1 MSDNPGI
8 GKQVASSVVCTTH
21 DCFIL
26 SSLPRSCLCDTYC
39 TKLHPLGICESW
51 REASRA
57 AGVCAWTVH
66 VMSHEWPCML
76 ESICLLETYS
86 REGDVW
92 SKSLVIVD
100 LKTQHSVETRII
112 GSEKLHHISEACM
125 TSWGCGWMEIKVDE
139 RAFVFGTTSV
149 TYATQ
154 QHQHRQWSHWVVR
167 SEPSLFGWYY
177 TIYTLRRR
185 SILALHGR
193 RLTDVLAS
201 HKDGNCLPLFYVS
214 LHPSGDVDEL
224 KSWTSVDS
232 GFFI

>member
-1 MSDNPGI
+1 MKGEQIVSDNLGI

-39 TKLHPLGICESW
+39 TKFHPLGICESW

-100 LKTQHSVETRII
+100 LKAQHSVETRII
-112 GSEKLHHISEACM
+112 GSESIAMKQATSYIWGLHDKLRMRMDGDQGWWASVCVWDNKCNLCNTTASASTMKSLSGSKRAKFVWMVLHHLYPEK
-125 TSWGCGWMEIKVDE
+125 EI
-139 RAFVFGTTSV
+139 
-149 TYATQ
+149 
-154 QHQHRQWSHWVVR
+154 
-167 SEPSLFGWYY
+167 
-177 TIYTLRRR
+177 
-185 SILALHGR
+185 
-193 RLTDVLAS
+193 
-201 HKDGNCLPLFYVS
+201 
-214 LHPSGDVDEL
+214 
-224 KSWTSVDS
+224 
-232 GFFI
+232 

>member
-26 SSLPRSCLCDTYC
+26 SSLPRSCLCNTYC

-66 VMSHEWPCML
+66 VISHEWPCML

-92 SKSLVIVD
+92 SKSLVMVD
-100 LKTQHSVETRII
+100 LKTDRCNRSWDLLWPYRVYPRLVLQAADEDGCQGWWADECVCGQQECPMQRKSNGIDIEEEAICPCVSLCSRRC
-112 GSEKLHHISEACM
+112 SERLMAECLREYWWK
-125 TSWGCGWMEIKVDE
+125 CGWL
-139 RAFVFGTTSV
+139 VF
-149 TYATQ
+149 
-154 QHQHRQWSHWVVR
+154 
-167 SEPSLFGWYY
+167 
-177 TIYTLRRR
+177 
-185 SILALHGR
+185 
-193 RLTDVLAS
+193 
-201 HKDGNCLPLFYVS
+201 
-214 LHPSGDVDEL
+214 
-224 KSWTSVDS
+224 
-232 GFFI
+232 

>member
-8 GKQVASSVVCTTH
+8 SKQIASSVVCTTH

-57 AGVCAWTVH
+57 AGVCVWTVH

-92 SKSLVIVD
+92 SKSLVMVD
-100 LKTQHSVETRII
+100 LKTDRYNRSWDLLEALQIQ
-112 GSEKLHHISEACM
+112 GLCYKLRLNM
-125 TSWGCGWMEIKVDE
+125 GVKVDD
-139 RAFVFGTTSV
+139 RGTPTPSPTLVSAGQNQPLTIGLRTS
-149 TYATQ
+149 ATWLG
-154 QHQHRQWSHWVVR
+154 H
-167 SEPSLFGWYY
+167 F
-177 TIYTLRRR
+177 
-185 SILALHGR
+185 
-193 RLTDVLAS
+193 
-201 HKDGNCLPLFYVS
+201 
-214 LHPSGDVDEL
+214 
-224 KSWTSVDS
+224 
-232 GFFI
+232 

>member
-8 GKQVASSVVCTTH
+8 GKQVASSVACTTH

-57 AGVCAWTVH
+57 AGVCVWTVH

-92 SKSLVIVD
+92 SKSLIIVD
-100 LKTQHSVETRII
+100 LKTGRCNRSWDLLVALQS
-112 GSEKLHHISEACM
+112 ISKACV
-125 TSWGCGWMEIKVDE
+125 TSCGWIWVSRLMSQ
-139 RAFVFGTTSV
+139 RLWLGTTIVS
-149 TYATQ
+149 YAMQ
-154 QHQHRQWSHWVVR
+154 EHRHRHW
-167 SEPSLFGWYY
+167 
-177 TIYTLRRR
+177 RR
-185 SILALHGR
+185 S
-193 RLTDVLAS
+193 S
-201 HKDGNCLPLFYVS
+201 MPLRITLFKEV
-214 LHPSGDVDEL
+214 
-224 KSWTSVDS
+224 
-232 GFFI
+232 

>member
-8 GKQVASSVVCTTH
+8 GKQVASSVVWTTH

-26 SSLPRSCLCDTYC
+26 SSLPRSCLRDTYC

-92 SKSLVIVD
+92 SKSLVMVD
-100 LKTQHSVETRII
+100 LKTDRCNRSWDLLWPYRVYPRLVLQAADEDRCQGWWADECVCGQQDCPMQRKSNGIDIE
-112 GSEKLHHISEACM
+112 EEAICPCVSLCSRRCGERLM
-125 TSWGCGWMEIKVDE
+125 AECWLEYWWKCGWLV
-139 RAFVFGTTSV
+139 
-149 TYATQ
+149 Y
-154 QHQHRQWSHWVVR
+154 
-167 SEPSLFGWYY
+167 
-177 TIYTLRRR
+177 
-185 SILALHGR
+185 
-193 RLTDVLAS
+193 
-201 HKDGNCLPLFYVS
+201 
-214 LHPSGDVDEL
+214 
-224 KSWTSVDS
+224 
-232 GFFI
+232 